1 MIRPFNWRSLGGL
14 ALGVLVLISAYQ
26 YVSRHSQAPV
36 QHPAIIRDGL
46 RVGVVLPMTGSYAVV
61 GKPLAGVFPLLM
73 RKVNAC
79 GGVNAAPV
87 MFILKDDRSDST
99 VASRAMFELA
109 FADNVQALVGGI
121 TSAAASEMVE
131 NLERL
136 EVPIV
141 SPASTSIDI
150 PIQARNWKYAGL
162 YWARTIPSDAEEA
175 QALADLAIARSITS
189 IAIVAID
196 DDYGRAFARTF
207 TSAFQN
213 QGGTI
218 APGNDPMFIDGRSS
232 PTPDDPAIAEQVGE
246 AEAVLVIAYPD
257 SGGQWLRDAFAQDL
271 LGDRQLLLT
280 SSVYTPRFLEAIG
293 SSAENHTLLQGAI
306 GLAPGNN
313 SSTYMPFKTLW
324 EGQEGYAP
332 PAFAAQTWDA
342 GALVLL
348 AAEASGQTSS
358 QGIAKELRRVANPP
372 GIEVSDICRGLELV
386 RRGEDIN
393 YQGASGSVD
402 LDANGNVTGQYDV
415 WTVDDQGRFDVL
427 YSLK

>member
-1 MIRPFNWRSLGGL
+1 MIRPFNWRSLGGITLGIL
-14 ALGVLVLISAYQ
+14 ALISAYR
-26 YVSRHSQAPV
+26 YVSRHSQPPV
-36 QHPAIIRDGL
+36 EPPAIIRDGL
-46 RVGVVLPMTGSYAVV
+46 RVGVILPMTGSYSVV
-61 GKPLAGVFPLLM
+61 GKPLATVFPLLM

-99 VASRAMFELA
+99 VASRAMVELA

-121 TSAAASEMVE
+121 TSAAASEMVK

-162 YWARTIPSDAEEA
+162 YWARTIPSDADEA
-175 QALADLAIARSITS
+175 KALADLAIARSITS

-196 DDYGRAFARTF
+196 DEYGRAFARTF

-218 APGNDPMFIDGRSS
+218 ATGDTPIFMDGRS
-232 PTPDDPAIAEQVGE
+232 PTPEDPALAERL
-246 AEAVLVIAYPD
+246 AEADAVLIIAYPD
-257 SGGQWLRDAFAQDL
+257 SGGPWLREALAKKL

-293 SSAENHTLLQGAI
+293 SSAENNTLLQGAL
-306 GLAPGNN
+306 GLTPGTN
-313 SSTYMPFKTLW
+313 SSAYLPLKTLW

-342 GALVLL
+342 AALVLL
-348 AAEASGQTSS
+348 AAEASGQNSS